1 MEGNKYTSEDLK
13 IMKSWSFER
22 KIQVTQTRVIEWY
35 QHFDSKVYVSFS
47 GGKDSTVLLDL
58 ARRIYPNIEA
68 VFMDTGLEYPE
79 IRNFVKTKD
88 NVTWLKPELN
98 FRQVIDK
105 YGYPVVSKRVA
116 GYVATARRNPNSV
129 RAKTLTG
136 EIPSLFASNGKW
148 GGGLIYAPFKI
159 SDACCHKMKVE
170 PAKKYQKQ
178 TGKYP
183 ILATMTDESLNRKKK
198 WLKEGCNAFDS
209 KECTS
214 QPMSFWTE
222 QDVLRYLKE
231 FNIEYASVYGDIV
244 EENGKLKTT
253 GCKRTGCIFCCF
265 GVQNEKKPNR
275 FQILKESHPQIYDY
289 CMRKWDDGGLEL
301 NKVLD
306 YIDVKY

>member
-1 MEGNKYTSEDLK
+1 MSENKYTSEDLK
-13 IMKSWSFER
+13 TMKSWSLER
-22 KIQVTQTRVIEWY
+22 KIQVTQTRIIEWY
-35 QHFDSKVYVSFS
+35 QHFDGNVYVSFS

-58 ARRIYPNIEA
+58 ARRIYPDIEG

-79 IRNFVKTKD
+79 IRNFVKSKD
-88 NVTWLKPELN
+88 NITWLKPELN

-116 GYVATARRNPNSV
+116 SYVASARRNPNSV

-136 EIPSLFASNGKW
+136 EIPSLYASYGKW
-148 GGGLIYAPFKI
+148 GGLINAPFKI

-178 TGKYP
+178 TGKHP

-222 QDVLRYLKE
+222 QDVLMYLKE
-231 FNIEYASVYGDIV
+231 FKVEYASVYGDIV
-244 EENGKLKTT
+244 EEKGKLKTT

-265 GVQNEKKPNR
+265 GVQNEKEPNR
-275 FQILKESHPQIYDY
+275 FQMLKETHPQIYDY
-289 CMRKWDDGGLEL
+289 CMRKWENGGLEL

-306 YIDVKY
+306 YINVKY

>member
-1 MEGNKYTSEDLK
+1 MSENKYTSEDLK
-13 IMKSWSFER
+13 TMKSWSLER
-22 KIQVTQTRVIEWY
+22 KIQVTQTRIIEWY
-35 QHFDSKVYVSFS
+35 QHFNGNVYVSFS

-58 ARRIYPNIEA
+58 ARRIYPDIEA
-68 VFMDTGLEYPE
+68 VFVDTGLEYPE
-79 IRNFVKTKD
+79 IRNFVKSKD
-88 NVTWLKPELN
+88 NITWLKPELN

-116 GYVATARRNPNSV
+116 SYVASARRNPNSV

-148 GGGLIYAPFKI
+148 GLINAPFKI

-178 TGKYP
+178 TGKHP

-198 WLKEGCNAFDS
+198 WLKDGCNAFDS

-222 QDVLRYLKE
+222 QDVLMYLKE
-231 FNIEYASVYGDIV
+231 FNVKYASVYGDIV
-244 EENGKLKTT
+244 EEKGKLKTT

-265 GVQNEKKPNR
+265 GVQNEKEPNR
-275 FQILKESHPQIYDY
+275 FQMLKETHPQIYDY
-289 CMRKWDDGGLEL
+289 CMRKWENGGLEL

-306 YIDVKY
+306 YINVKY

>member
-148 GGGLIYAPFKI
+148 GA
-159 SDACCHKMKVE
+159 D
-170 PAKKYQKQ
+170 
-178 TGKYP
+178 
-183 ILATMTDESLNRKKK
+183 
-198 WLKEGCNAFDS
+198 
-209 KECTS
+209 
-214 QPMSFWTE
+214 
-222 QDVLRYLKE
+222 LRA
-231 FNIEYASVYGDIV
+231 I
-244 EENGKLKTT
+244 
-253 GCKRTGCIFCCF
+253 
-265 GVQNEKKPNR
+265 
-275 FQILKESHPQIYDY
+275 
-289 CMRKWDDGGLEL
+289 
-301 NKVLD
+301 
-306 YIDVKY
+306 